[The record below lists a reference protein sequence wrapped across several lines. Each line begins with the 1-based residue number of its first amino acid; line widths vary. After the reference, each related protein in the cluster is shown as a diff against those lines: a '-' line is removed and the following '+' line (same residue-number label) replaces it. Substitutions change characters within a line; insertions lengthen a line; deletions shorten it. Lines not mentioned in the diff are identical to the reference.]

1 MKKHTFYILIVIFCI
16 LCTTAVAKDFQ
27 VSRRYYDDGMIK
39 EFGANIILRGTAEH
53 IIKFTRWLDQIA
65 KVPKGFQTLKMISD
79 TPHELVILSTEHARI
94 SAGRTIAPMTMD
106 IINGVGDSV
115 QIIFDANTADEGS
128 HMVFNSKKELI
139 EYTAIQNL
147 YHELAH
153 AMHMMNGTWRYFA
166 SEDQAI
172 EEENIFRR
180 QLAEQQGRP
189 WQQRYR
195 IDGILISDVARHV
208 AHKGLGKK

>member
-1 MKKHTFYILIVIFCI
+1 MKKHTVYILIVIFCI
-16 LCTTAVAKDFQ
+16 LCTTAAAKDSQ
-27 VSRRYYDDGMIK
+27 VIRRYYDDGMIK
-39 EFGANIILRGTAEH
+39 DFGANIILMGNAAH

-79 TPHELVILSTEHARI
+79 TPHELIIKNAEKARI
-94 SAGRTIAPMTMD
+94 CAGRTIAPMTMD

-128 HMVFNSKKELI
+128 HMVFNSKNELI
-139 EYTAIQNL
+139 EFTAIQNL

-180 QLAEQQGRP
+180 QLAEKQGRQ
-189 WQQRYR
+189 WKMRYR
-195 IDGILISDVARHV
+195 IEGIPIGDAVHHV
-208 AHKGLGKK
+208 AHKNLAN